1 MAVDLMGYSRMEE
14 DAAVIQ
20 EAAAA
25 GFRSAELLV
34 FQLSHRRQQQPQPDF
49 REIADFAV
57 GKFKKVI
64 SMLSRTGRARFR
76 SGPIAATAIRDRA
89 APPPTAS
96 TGPNPAAV
104 PSSAPAQATHRAPAA
119 VAALPPQSV
128 TIDFSKPS
136 PVINAD
142 GFTLSQSM
150 SSASP
155 SFMTSLTGDGSLST
169 GKLGSAL
176 FAGRPPLSSDLK
188 KKRHSHIHC
197 DSISGGRCHCSKKKR
212 HRVKKVIRVPAIS
225 SKIADIPPDE
235 YSWRKYGQKPIKGS
249 PIRGYY
255 KCSSL
260 RGCPAR
266 KHVERALEDP
276 SMLIVTYEGEHTHG
290 QTAPAAAARPPND

>member
-1 MAVDLMGYSRMEE
+1 MHLSLTSPGPPLLALPPPMAVDLMGYSRMEE

-25 GFRSAELLV
+25 GFGSAELLV
-34 FQLSHRRQQQPQPDF
+34 FQLSHQRQQEQEQEQQPPDF

-76 SGPIAATAIRDRA
+76 SGPVGDR
-89 APPPTAS
+89 APPPPTVS
-96 TGPNPAAV
+96 PVPNPAAV
-104 PSSAPAQATHRAPAA
+104 PSSAPAQAIHRAPAA
-119 VAALPPQSV
+119 AAPPQSV

-142 GFTLSQSM
+142 GFTLSQPM

-188 KKRHSHIHC
+188 KKRHAHIHC
-197 DSISGGRCHCSKKKR
+197 DTVSGGRCHCSKKK
-212 HRVKKVIRVPAIS
+212 
-225 SKIADIPPDE
+225 
-235 YSWRKYGQKPIKGS
+235 
-249 PIRGYY
+249 
-255 KCSSL
+255 
-260 RGCPAR
+260 
-266 KHVERALEDP
+266 
-276 SMLIVTYEGEHTHG
+276 
-290 QTAPAAAARPPND
+290 